1 MRIVYR
7 GVDLRAKKTLEETK
21 MSINSFV
28 WMSYLIFHTECTRLL
43 ILDRLLFMR
52 RRLQHSFLEVLQ
64 MDYTKLTT
72 PETSHSAHRT
82 RDNRL
87 GNMVTNMNV
96 GENGY
101 QYIIHSFFTQLLGD
115 TATMHDVFI
124 KHE

>member
-1 MRIVYR
+1 
-7 GVDLRAKKTLEETK
+7 
-21 MSINSFV
+21 
-28 WMSYLIFHTECTRLL
+28 
-43 ILDRLLFMR
+43 
-52 RRLQHSFLEVLQ
+52 